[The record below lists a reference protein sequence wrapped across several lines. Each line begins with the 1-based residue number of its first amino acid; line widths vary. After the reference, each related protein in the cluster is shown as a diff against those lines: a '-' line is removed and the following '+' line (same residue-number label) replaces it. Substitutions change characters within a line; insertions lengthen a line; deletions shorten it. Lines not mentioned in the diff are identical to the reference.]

1 MEGHLRC
8 SSSYLLPRHEHD
20 RSSLWVI
27 SLCPAGASGGNE
39 GRALPASVPSRSSVS
54 VHKEEAGKDRIRRR
68 WGGAIA
74 VQKYPTLT
82 INVPAEKGFLCS

>member
-54 VHKEEAGKDRIRRR
+54 VHKEEAGKRQDQEALGRSHRSPEI
-68 WGGAIA
+68 
-74 VQKYPTLT
+74 PH
-82 INVPAEKGFLCS
+82 PHH